1 MEALPSHHF
10 QSAADSSTGI
20 VFKPDIF
27 DCDVATS
34 NTRTESEAQSWS
46 SPMVGEQ
53 RRDVIR
59 GQVPKAATPRPTSPR
74 ARTSRGNRHVT
85 FQDPQT
91 KRRLSSVHPAL
102 RRRPTSGRAGDI
114 VALDDQI
121 ARNGGTTSAY
131 EQLPHRLQLSK
142 QSRPISS
149 AERVLEL
156 TRTNGYLLQELAYH
170 KDTQAADMRFH
181 ETVMELHSK
190 LEDALKER
198 SQKRAD
204 AESTLLSYWGIDF
217 GDGNVED
224 TVF

>member
-10 QSAADSSTGI
+10 QSAADSSSGI

-27 DCDVATS
+27 DCDVTTS
-34 NTRTESEAQSWS
+34 NTRTESEAQARS

-53 RRDVIR
+53 RREIIR
-59 GQVPKAATPRPTSPR
+59 GQVSTTPKFTSPR
-74 ARTSRGNRHVT
+74 ARPSRENGHVT

-102 RRRPTSGRAGDI
+102 RRRPTSGSAGD
-114 VALDDQI
+114 VDALDDQI
-121 ARNGGTTSAY
+121 ARNGGTTSTY
-131 EQLPHRLQLSK
+131 EQLPHRLHISK
-142 QSRPISS
+142 QRRPVSS
-149 AERVLEL
+149 AERVVEL

-170 KDTQAADMRFH
+170 KDTRAADMKFH

-204 AESTLLSYWGIDF
+204 AESILLSYWGIDF